1 MKMLIRVIEKMKI
14 LKTNSV
20 TCIFIAV
27 FDSIIQILV
36 SNLKKSGK
44 LEEKTGACALV
55 KSKNACFDVQNKINI
70 SFCSPF

>member
-1 MKMLIRVIEKMKI
+1 MLIRVIEKMKI

-36 SNLKKSGK
+36 SNLKKIRK
-44 LEEKTGACALV
+44 IRR
-55 KSKNACFDVQNKINI
+55 KNRSMCTCKKQKCMF
-70 SFCSPF
+70 